1 MINGS
6 QATVVFHVDNLKVLH
21 KDPEVVKDI
30 LEKLDDVHGM
40 VMTTHGE
47 EKTLLKWTYGKVH
60 EYVGMTID
68 FTEKGKVIISMIDYI
83 EDTVKN
89 LPKFLQSTCV
99 MLTPATY
106 HLFKVNE

>member
-47 EKTLLKWTYGKVH
+47 EKTLLK
-60 EYVGMTID
+60 
-68 FTEKGKVIISMIDYI
+68 
-83 EDTVKN
+83 
-89 LPKFLQSTCV
+89 
-99 MLTPATY
+99 
-106 HLFKVNE
+106 